1 MFEDERR
8 RMVEEQLEAR
18 GINDARVLQAFLT
31 VPRHAFVSKD
41 LQSEAYAD
49 HPLPIGGGQTIS
61 QPYMVALMVQLLHL
75 QGHERVLEIGT
86 GSGYQLAILSQL
98 ALEVYSIERLPEL
111 ADQSLRR
118 LEALGYLNVHVSVG
132 NGTLGWEEHAP
143 YEGILIAAGAPAVPP
158 PLVRQ
163 LADGGRMVIPLGSQE
178 VQTLTL
184 VEKRGEA
191 LRQQPITHCVFVPL
205 LGEYGWRE
213 EELS

>member
-1 MFEDERR
+1 
-8 RMVEEQLEAR
+8 
-18 GINDARVLQAFLT
+18 
-31 VPRHAFVSKD
+31 VSKD
-41 LQSEAYAD
+41 LQPEAYAD

-111 ADQSLRR
+111 ADQSLSH
-118 LEALGYLNVHVSVG
+118 LEELGYLNVHVSVG
-132 NGTLGWEEHAP
+132 NGTLGWPEHAP

-163 LADGGRMVIPLGSQE
+163 LADGGRMVIPLGSQQ

-184 VEKRGEA
+184 VEKRRGA
-191 LRQQPITHCVFVPL
+191 LSQQPITHCVFVPL
-205 LGEYGWRE
+205 LGEYGWRP